1 MIKHLPLQK
10 FAIIFILIFLFVSCG
25 GDMVEDIIETYE
37 SGNKKLYVRY
47 HPDPNVLEKHFYNVA
62 GEMVHL
68 ERDSLSYGDDF
79 KQFMQGTWI
88 MEKMTVNDEI
98 MFEKDSVMNTD
109 SLPNIYTFT
118 SKKLLIS
125 GPQYTADYNIQY
137 LDSTSVVLDGRWMY
151 GTEGE
156 ETYRTERV
164 YDIDYFQILSYYTFL
179 WSEFLE
185 DTEKE
190 EEVIFR
196 RVDLP
201 LIEALPDTTTIKE

>member
-1 MIKHLPLQK
+1 
-10 FAIIFILIFLFVSCG
+10 
-25 GDMVEDIIETYE
+25 MVEDIIETYE
-37 SGNKKLYVRY
+37 SGNKKVYVRF
-47 HPDPNVLEKHFYNVA
+47 HINPNVLEKHFYNVT

-88 MEKMTVNDEI
+88 MEKMTVDDEI
-98 MFEKDSVMNTD
+98 VFEKDSVMNTD

-125 GPQYTADYNIQY
+125 GPQYTADYKIQY

-151 GTEGE
+151 GIEGE

-201 LIEALPDTTTIKE
+201 LIEALPDTTTIKETILVK